1 MSGPWYPISILS
13 WTSIVD
19 IPSLVTVITFA
30 IAVAMGTSIVH
41 AATVIASTVIA
52 STVIASTVIAW
63 RFIICATIGFNN
75 ALVGVLVY
83 WTTSTPTTSTKC
95 AVGAGTDS
103 ALAIDARRR
112 IGWPDVPRIIF
123 IDYTSYIPHIPFI
136 DQTVHFIDPIG
147 T

>member
-52 STVIASTVIAW
+52 W
-63 RFIICATIGFNN
+63 RFIIRATIGFNN
-75 ALVGVLVY
+75 ALVGYISGVLVY
-83 WTTSTPTTSTKC
+83 WTTSTPTTSTNC
-95 AVGAGTDS
+95 AVGAGTNS

>member
-52 STVIASTVIAW
+52 W
-63 RFIICATIGFNN
+63 RFIIRATIGFNN
-75 ALVGVLVY
+75 ALVGYISGVLVY
-83 WTTSTPTTSTKC
+83 WTTSTPTTSTNC
-95 AVGAGTDS
+95 AVGAGTNS

-112 IGWPDVPRIIF
+112 IVWTDVPRIIF
-123 IDYTSYIPHIPFI
+123 IDYTSYVPCIPFI

>member
-1 MSGPWYPISILS
+1 
-13 WTSIVD
+13 
-19 IPSLVTVITFA
+19 VITFA

-52 STVIASTVIAW
+52 STVIAC
-63 RFIICATIGFNN
+63 RFIIRATIGLNN
-75 ALVGVLVY
+75 ALVGYISGVLVC
-83 WTTSTPTTSTKC
+83 WTTSTTSTNC

-112 IGWPDVPRIIF
+112 IVWPDVPRIIF
-123 IDYTSYIPHIPFI
+123 IDYTSYVPCIPFI